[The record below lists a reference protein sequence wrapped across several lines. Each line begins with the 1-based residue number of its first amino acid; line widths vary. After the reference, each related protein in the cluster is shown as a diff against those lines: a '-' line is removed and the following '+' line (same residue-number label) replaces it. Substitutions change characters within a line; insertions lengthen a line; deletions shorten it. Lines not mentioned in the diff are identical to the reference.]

1 MPNLNEVWKYDAD
14 NLVWNVSA
22 SVSGDVF
29 AAGSWDSNIHL
40 LDRKGT
46 PVWKYKTGDFVA
58 SVAVSSD
65 GEIVVGGS
73 YDKHLYA
80 LGRAGKLIFKFKADS
95 YVRGAGVSP
104 SGNRIVAATW
114 SGAVFGLD
122 RKGQQQWKADVGANP
137 LSVAVAG
144 EGGQT
149 VVGCA
154 DSTIRLLDGSGKE
167 AWKFETGSA
176 VLSVAASARGEFFA
190 AGSTDTHIYLLDGMG
205 KLLWK
210 YRTGGVVRGVALS
223 ESGEYVLATSHDR
236 YLYFFERSGKLL
248 WISKV
253 APEVWTLGSSGMC
266 DSIVLGC
273 RDNSVRMLEN
283 NDIVKVQIEA
293 ARYAIQ
299 RAEEEGADA
308 GEAQRLLRQSE
319 DSSGAGNVQE
329 ALASAGKAK
338 ASAESVLGARL
349 AGLIT
354 AKLAEFDRMA
364 AELKEKGKSAS
375 RVEWASQRAKKLM
388 EAKRLKKA
396 LESARRSEAYLKGLP
411 AEEPKPLIP
420 EEVSVAPEPAASA
433 ADDELRPAAELEYN
447 NAMAEVAELEKSGA
461 DVSEAVALLEK
472 ASGAIG
478 RKDYFVAAEF
488 ISSASKQAQ
497 SINKRRTEAAAKIA
511 VSESAVAEAK
521 GAGVDTGSLENTL
534 KMAHDAM
541 EAGEFDLAMDYAGQA
556 LGRMKEAREKAA
568 PPGGAKAPAPAPRT
582 EGAPKCPNCGKKVK
596 AQWKSCPFC
605 RTRLK

>member
-1 MPNLNEVWKYDAD
+1 MPNLNEAWKYDTD

-22 SVSGDVF
+22 SSTGDVF
-29 AAGSWDSNIHL
+29 VAGSWDTNIHMI
-40 LDRKGT
+40 DRKGN
-46 PVWKYKTGDFVA
+46 PLWKYKTGDFVA
-58 SVAVSSD
+58 SVAVSAD
-65 GEIVVGGS
+65 AETVVGGS

-80 LGRAGKLIFKFKADS
+80 LGRSGKLIFKFKADS

-104 SGNRIVAATW
+104 SGSRIAAATW
-114 SGAVFGLD
+114 SGAVYGFD
-122 RKGQQQWKADVGANP
+122 RRGQQQWKADLGANP
-137 LSVAVAG
+137 LSLAVAG
-144 EGGQT
+144 DGGQT

-167 AWKFETGSA
+167 VWKFETGSA
-176 VLSVAASARGEFFA
+176 VLTVAASARGGFFA
-190 AGSTDTHIYLLDGMG
+190 AGSTDTHIYLLDGSG

-253 APEVWTLGSSGMC
+253 TPEVWTVGSSGMC
-266 DSIVLGC
+266 DTILLGC
-273 RDNSVRMLEN
+273 RDNSVRLLEN
-283 NDIVKVQIEA
+283 IEIVKVQMEA
-293 ARYAIQ
+293 ARSAIQ

-308 GEAQRLLRQSE
+308 GDAKRTLTQAES
-319 DSSGAGNVQE
+319 SSGAGNIQDS
-329 ALASAGKAK
+329 LSLAGKAK
-338 ASAESVLGARL
+338 ANAESALDARL
-349 AGLIT
+349 TELIN

-364 AELKEKGKSAS
+364 SELREKHKSAS
-375 RVEWASQRAKKLM
+375 RVEWATQRAKKLM
-388 EAKRLKKA
+388 DARRLKKA

-411 AEEPKPLIP
+411 AEEPKPIIP
-420 EEVSVAPEPAASA
+420 EEVVAAPAPEEA
-433 ADDELRPAAELEYN
+433 ADDELRPAAEMEYN
-447 NAMAEVAELEKSGA
+447 RTMAEVAELEKSGA
-461 DVSEAVALLEK
+461 DVSEAAALLEK

-488 ISSASKQAQ
+488 ISSAGKLAE
-497 SINKRRTEAAAKIA
+497 SIKKRRGDAAAKI
-511 VSESAVAEAK
+511 SEAEAAMAGAK
-521 GAGVDTGSLENTL
+521 GAGADVGPLENTM

-541 EAGEFDLAMDYAGQA
+541 EAGEFDLSVDYAGQA
-556 LGRMKEAREKAA
+556 LGLAKEQREKVATPAA
-568 PPGGAKAPAPAPRT
+568 AKAPAAAPKA